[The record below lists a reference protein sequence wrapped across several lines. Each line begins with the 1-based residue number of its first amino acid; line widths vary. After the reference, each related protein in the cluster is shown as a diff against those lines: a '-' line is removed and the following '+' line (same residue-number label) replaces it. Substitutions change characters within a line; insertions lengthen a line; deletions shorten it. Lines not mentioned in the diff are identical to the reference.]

1 MPMGG
6 NGGIIIGGIPGI
18 CGGKPG
24 GSPCGGGGRFGGG
37 PMNPI
42 IALLTDII
50 ATSVER
56 AAEAPFESESC
67 FPALMAL
74 QGM

>member
-37 PMNPI
+37 LMNPI
-42 IALLTDII
+42 MGLPGGII
-50 ATSVER
+50 IGGIPATNIIENKI
-56 AAEAPFESESC
+56 
-67 FPALMAL
+67 
-74 QGM
+74 